1 MLHLVK
7 GGMHEQHKK
16 NNLFHNRYFNG
27 PIYFRINYF
36 VALKSEDYERYMG
49 FWGSIYLLI
58 YILFPVVYR
67 SKVAEKVSN
76 KYIMFLILYLIAAII
91 LLLLI

>member
-1 MLHLVK
+1 MLNLVK
-7 GGMHEQHKK
+7 RGMHEQHKK
-16 NNLFHNRYFNG
+16 IVYFTTG
-27 PIYFRINYF
+27 ILMIPFTLGLITSW
-36 VALKSEDYERYMG
+36 ALKSENYERYMG

>member
-1 MLHLVK
+1 MNSI
-7 GGMHEQHKK
+7 KK
-16 NNLFHNRYFNG
+16 IVYFTTGILIVPFTLGIVTSWLLN
-27 PIYFRINYF
+27 
-36 VALKSEDYERYMG
+36 SEDYERYMG
-49 FWGSIYLLI
+49 FWESIYLLI